1 METILIVAFVLIGF
15 VLLIRWAN
23 SPSASDRAAQEAQER
38 KDRERRERL
47 WPDQK
52 SSESRVDTWITT
64 PGNWVCAFLAAG
76 FGWTV
81 SQPVGCAPPL
91 TGEEASI
98 KAIVALFWGGVAL
111 GICATIRRVRK
122 K

>member
-1 METILIVAFVLIGF
+1 METILILAFVLIGF

-81 SQPVGCAPPL
+81 SQPVGCAPQL
-91 TGEEASI
+91 TVEKALI
-98 KAIVALFWGGVAL
+98 KGFVACFWGLVVLA
-111 GICATIRRVRK
+111 ICALLRRVRK
-122 K
+122 G